1 MEDYQIYLIL
11 IVIGIGV
18 IVLFFSW
25 IFEIRHKVK
34 KYDELKPKFDNLEYN
49 KHQLSLREAEFNNNQ
64 SEWKKR
70 AEKEQIE
77 LQEKIEKRK
86 KELQNKFDKKM
97 TGWKEKTEREQLKWK
112 EKNKFYRDNLEILA
126 KEKSKGF
133 PWLADAYAEYFYLQG
148 QKEANYLNNKKHP
161 APVSANKIR
170 EIARKR
176 RIIEKKLRI
185 AQGIINYY
193 QDLFP
198 FLEDLLGETEDEMLI
213 YILSRNIE
221 EPIKDVGEIGVDPVK
236 IYLSHLSKEEYQKLS
251 STERNQLALERYWT
265 KHKNNWQLGK
275 DYERYIG
282 YLFESNGYYVY
293 YQGILE
299 GFNDLGRDLIC
310 KKEGETVIVQ
320 CKRWSHYKTIH
331 EKHINQLYGTL
342 IKYRIDHPNEK
353 ANALLCTT
361 TVLSD
366 RAKEFAKYLD
376 VKIKEEFPLQTYPSI
391 KCNISRRDS
400 EKIYHLP
407 FDQQYDRTLIEEE
420 RNECYA
426 ETVKEAEDLG
436 FRRAWKWR
444 GEEVE

>member
-1 MEDYQIYLIL
+1 MDDCWLIL
-11 IVIGIGV
+11 LVILIGV
-18 IVLFFSW
+18 TIIASFLSW
-25 IFEIRHKVK
+25 VFDIRHKVK
-34 KYDELKPKFDNLEYN
+34 KYDELKPKLDNLEYN
-49 KHQLSLREAEFNNNQ
+49 KHQLYLREAEFNNNQ

-77 LQEKIEKRK
+77 LQRKTEKQKKEIQDKFNKEMAEWKEKIES
-86 KELQNKFDKKM
+86 DK
-97 TGWKEKTEREQLKWK
+97 
-112 EKNKFYRDNLEILA
+112 NNLEILA

-133 PWLADAYAEYFYLQG
+133 PWLSDAYAEYFYLQALR
-148 QKEANYLNNKKHP
+148 EADYLDNKKHP
-161 APVSANKIR
+161 APVSADKVR

-198 FLEDLLGETEDEMLI
+198 FLEDLLGDTEDEMLL

-221 EPIKDVGEIGVDPVK
+221 EPIKDVGEIGVDPVR
-236 IYLSHLSKEEYQKLS
+236 IYLSHLSEEEYQKLS
-251 STERNQLALERYWT
+251 STERNQLALDRYWT
-265 KHKNNWQLGK
+265 KRKNNWQLGR

-282 YLFESNGYYVY
+282 YLFESRGYNVY

-310 KKEGETVIVQ
+310 KKEEETIIVQ

-353 ANALLCTT
+353 VSALLCTSAI
-361 TVLSD
+361 LSD
-366 RAKEFAKYLD
+366 RAKEFALYLD

-391 KCNISRRDS
+391 KCNISRRNG
-400 EKIYHLP
+400 ETIYHLP

-426 ETVKEAEDLG
+426 ETVKEAEELG

-444 GEEVE
+444 GELVKNSSDSYK

>member
-34 KYDELKPKFDNLEYN
+34 KYDELKPKLDNLKYN
-49 KHQLSLREAEFNNNQ
+49 KHQLSLREAEFNSNQ
-64 SEWKKR
+64 FEWKKR
-70 AEKEQIE
+70 IEKQQITWK
-77 LQEKIEKRK
+77 EKIEK
-86 KELQNKFDKKM
+86 EKFEWEEKVKADK
-97 TGWKEKTEREQLKWK
+97 
-112 EKNKFYRDNLEILA
+112 NYIEIVA

-133 PWLADAYAEYFYLQG
+133 PWLSDAYAEYFYLQAL
-148 QKEANYLNNKKHP
+148 KEADYLDNKKHH
-161 APVSANKIR
+161 APVSADKVR

-251 STERNQLALERYWT
+251 STERNQLALDRYWT
-265 KHKNNWQLGK
+265 KHKNKWQLGK

-310 KKEGETVIVQ
+310 KKEGEAIIVQ
-320 CKRWSHYKTIH
+320 CKRWSHHKTIH

-366 RAKEFAKYLD
+366 RAKEFATYLD
-376 VKIKEEFPLQTYPSI
+376 VKTKQEFPLQTYPSI
-391 KCNISRRDS
+391 KCNISRRDG

-426 ETVKEAEDLG
+426 ETVKKAEDLG

>member
-1 MEDYQIYLIL
+1 MDDYWLIL
-11 IVIGIGV
+11 LVILIGV
-18 IVLFFSW
+18 TIIASFLSW
-25 IFEIRHKVK
+25 IFDIRHKVK
-34 KYDELKPKFDNLEYN
+34 KYDELKPKLDNLEYN
-49 KHQLSLREAEFNNNQ
+49 KHQLYLREAEFNNNQ
-64 SEWKKR
+64 SEWEKR
-70 AEKEQIE
+70 AEKEQID
-77 LQEKIEKRK
+77 LQRKIEKQK
-86 KELQNKFDKKM
+86 KEIRDKFNKEM
-97 TGWKEKTEREQLKWK
+97 AEWKEKVESD
-112 EKNKFYRDNLEILA
+112 KNNLEILA

-133 PWLADAYAEYFYLQG
+133 PWLSDAYAEYFYLQLL
-148 QKEANYLNNKKHP
+148 KEADYLDNKKHP
-161 APVSANKIR
+161 TPVSADKVR

-198 FLEDLLGETEDEMLI
+198 FLEDLLGDTEDEMLL

-221 EPIKDVGEIGVDPVK
+221 EPIKDVGEIGVDPVR
-236 IYLSHLSKEEYQKLS
+236 IYLSHLSEEEYQKLS
-251 STERNQLALERYWT
+251 LSERNQLALDRYWT
-265 KHKNNWQLGK
+265 KRKNNWQLGR

-282 YLFESNGYYVY
+282 YLFESRGYNVY

-310 KKEGETVIVQ
+310 KKEEETIIVQ

-342 IKYRIDHPNEK
+342 IKYRIDYPNEK
-353 ANALLCTT
+353 VSALLCTST
-361 TVLSD
+361 ILSD
-366 RAKEFAKYLD
+366 RAKEFAQYLD

-391 KCNISRRDS
+391 KCNISRRNG

-420 RNECYA
+420 RNECYT
-426 ETVKEAEDLG
+426 ETVKEAEELG

-444 GEEVE
+444 GKEIE